1 MSQVKNMVR
10 RVILSIGSFIA
21 VFPLI
26 WMLLSGL
33 NDHLMT
39 FVPGNGKGISFTLE
53 NIGYVLFQSPVPLYI
68 KNSMLISVVTSL
80 YQIITGA
87 MLAYALTFLKFRCK
101 KLLYYI
107 IFFTYMLPSAA
118 TYIPSYIVLSKLN
131 LLNTYKGLILSQS
144 VSLFGIFLL
153 RQNFL
158 EIPKDFVD
166 AAKIDGATDW
176 KILWK
181 VVFPL
186 ARSGFITFFLLS
198 FISLYNNYM
207 WPALI
212 TTDSRLY
219 QVSQGVRSFFIDD
232 GAYGTKWP
240 LIMAADSIV
249 ILPLVLIYICASHV
263 IIHGISGDSGV
274 KG

>member
-1 MSQVKNMVR
+1 
-10 RVILSIGSFIA
+10 
-21 VFPLI
+21 
-26 WMLLSGL
+26 
-33 NDHLMT
+33 
-39 FVPGNGKGISFTLE
+39 
-53 NIGYVLFQSPVPLYI
+53 
-68 KNSMLISVVTSL
+68 MLISVVTSL

-249 ILPLVLIYICASHV
+249 ILPLVLMYICASHV

>member
-249 ILPLVLIYICASHV
+249 ILPLVLMYICASHV

>member
-87 MLAYALTFLKFRCK
+87 MLAYALTFSKFRCK

-249 ILPLVLIYICASHV
+249 ILPLVLMYICASHV

>member
-33 NDHLMT
+33 NDYLMT

-249 ILPLVLIYICASHV
+249 ILPLVLMYICASHV

>member
-1 MSQVKNMVR
+1 MPQVKNMVR

-53 NIGYVLFQSPVPLYI
+53 NIGYVLFKSPVPLYI

-249 ILPLVLIYICASHV
+249 ILPLVLMYICASHV

>member
-219 QVSQGVRSFFIDD
+219 QVSQGVQSFFIDD

-249 ILPLVLIYICASHV
+249 ILPLVLMYICASHV

>member
-53 NIGYVLFQSPVPLYI
+53 NIGYVLFQSPVTLYI

-249 ILPLVLIYICASHV
+249 ILPLVLMYICASHV

>member
-207 WPALI
+207 WPTLI

-249 ILPLVLIYICASHV
+249 ILPLVLMYICASHV

>member
-68 KNSMLISVVTSL
+68 KYSMLISVVTSL

-87 MLAYALTFLKFRCK
+87 MLAYALTFSKFRCK
-101 KLLYYI
+101 KRLYYI

-249 ILPLVLIYICASHV
+249 ILPLVLMYICASHV

>member
-219 QVSQGVRSFFIDD
+219 QFSQGVRSFFIDD

-249 ILPLVLIYICASHV
+249 ILPLVLMYICASHV